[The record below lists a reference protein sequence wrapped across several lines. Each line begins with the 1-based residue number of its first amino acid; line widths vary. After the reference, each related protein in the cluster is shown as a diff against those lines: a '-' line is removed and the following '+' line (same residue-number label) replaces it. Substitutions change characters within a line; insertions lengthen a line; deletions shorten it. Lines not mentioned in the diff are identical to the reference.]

1 MVRVLHKETHG
12 RQPGCLSFMLQIL
25 VRRSSDL
32 YVSSSLLSS
41 AGFRISVFTSDVCG
55 LAPVS
60 PPTTD
65 LKTCICYL
73 QYDLLYA
80 PIRIA
85 QLQCFQRISS
95 AFTCFSKLRVMMLI
109 T

>member
-1 MVRVLHKETHG
+1 MVRLLHKETHG

-25 VRRSSDL
+25 VRHSSDL
-32 YVSSSLLSS
+32 HVSSSFLSS

-55 LAPVS
+55 LALAS
-60 PPTTD
+60 SPTTD

-80 PIRIA
+80 HIIHCSTLALTTNFICILP
-85 QLQCFQRISS
+85 
-95 AFTCFSKLRVMMLI
+95 AFLHYS
-109 T
+109 